1 MIVVQKE
8 VNDNLEDYNII
19 IKNNDNSLTISKNKD
34 TITWSLENT
43 NDNYIIFSLENYQT
57 YNILNNLYN
66 NIINCNIENFKSFSY
81 NEFIK
86 FLSTIKQMTKQDGNI
101 TINDNKNKLKIEKH
115 DYYFKISFLGSNTI
129 SMSKDN
135 LSLAFVFF
143 INNFNE
149 FKEINLN
156 DNQISIPEYL
166 YKKEKI
172 KRKNKS

>member
-1 MIVVQKE
+1 MIAVQKE
-8 VNDNLEDYNII
+8 VNDNLDDYNII
-19 IKNNDNSLTISKNKD
+19 LKNNDSSLTISKNKD
-34 TITWSLENT
+34 TITWSLEST
-43 NDNYIIFSLENYQT
+43 NDNYIIFSLENYHI
-57 YNILNNLYN
+57 YNILDDLYN
-66 NIINCNIENFKSFSY
+66 NIINCNIESFKNFSY

-86 FLSTIKQMTKQDGNI
+86 FLATIKQMTKQDRNI

-149 FKEINLN
+149 FKEINTH

-166 YKKEKI
+166 FKKLQR
-172 KRKNKS
+172 KRIR